1 MQGNQENKLSYEARQ
16 ALEMIRQSKYFKGIN
31 KVTMLHAKYLNTK
44 DIQEATKIIDEM
56 IQVIVN
62 S

>member
-1 MQGNQENKLSYEARQ
+1 MEKTQETKLSYEARQ
-16 ALEMIRQSKYFKGIN
+16 ALEMIRQSEYFKGIN
-31 KVTMLHAKYLNTK
+31 RVTLLHAKYLNTK
-44 DIQEATKIIDEM
+44 DIQEATKIIDQM